1 MTSEEADDADD
12 KRHIC
17 AFLWNVPQ
25 LEGELLWGG
34 GVERQC
40 GREADKGEE
49 DRRERRSAEITLGN
63 RPLPHHDPRIES
75 SSGREHM
82 HDMDDNRTWLDW
94 LKRSKPS
101 IQVSAS
107 WTTTPP
113 SMPCSFTM
121 TLNSFSNAPSN
132 AMIF

>member
-1 MTSEEADDADD
+1 MASEEADDADD

-63 RPLPHHDPRIES
+63 RPLPHRDPRMES
-75 SSGREHM
+75 SSGRAHT
-82 HDMDDNRTWLDW
+82 HDMD
-94 LKRSKPS
+94 
-101 IQVSAS
+101 
-107 WTTTPP
+107 
-113 SMPCSFTM
+113 CSSY
-121 TLNSFSNAPSN
+121 LVRLVEAQ
-132 AMIF
+132 